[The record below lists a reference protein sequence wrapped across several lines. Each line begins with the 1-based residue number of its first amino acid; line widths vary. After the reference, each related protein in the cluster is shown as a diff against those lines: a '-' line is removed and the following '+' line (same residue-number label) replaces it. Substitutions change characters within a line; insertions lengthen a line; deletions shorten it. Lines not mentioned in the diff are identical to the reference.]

1 MPKIKSLA
9 QLEAQNEYLPG
20 GRHKLGVNL
29 PTKLVFKRLPVVPEP
44 EELLIRAFRHASK
57 AASGIKLSGRPLE
70 VAKRREAKR
79 IEVMSKTVRTA
90 LTNLVAGTP
99 SLSNLPPF
107 YRELVATLVDVD
119 TSRKSLGAID
129 GTAKVVGNL
138 ERDHLRRLR
147 FAKSPDE
154 TSAIRRQ
161 AYGRI
166 SSVVRRAG
174 VHLTF
179 LREAAVKLTGIPS
192 VYVDIPT
199 IVITGY
205 PNVGKTTL
213 LKQLTSSEPEI
224 APYPFTT
231 RGLKLGF
238 FEENH
243 VRYQVIDTPGLFDR
257 PFEKRNPIE
266 RQAIAALSNLAD
278 VVVFV
283 LDPSETCGYELQ
295 GQIRL
300 LEDIGKTFTDI
311 EVLVVANK
319 ADLVSE
325 KQMTIVRE
333 FCRDVIFVSAT
344 AGQGVSELKKLVI
357 KLLGRIPNL

>member
-1 MPKIKSLA
+1 LLSLV
-9 QLEAQNEYLPG
+9 QNEYLRG
-20 GRHKLGVNL
+20 GQNKLGVHL
-29 PTKLVFKRLPVVPEP
+29 PEKLAFKRLPAVPEP
-44 EELLIRAFRHASK
+44 EELLIRAFRRASK
-57 AASGIKLSGRPLE
+57 AASGTKLTGRPLE

-79 IEVMSKTVRTA
+79 IEVMSKTIKTA
-90 LTNLVAGTP
+90 LTDIVSRTP

-107 YRELVATLVDVD
+107 YRELVATIVDVD
-119 TSRKSLGAID
+119 MMRKSLGAVD

-147 FAKSPDE
+147 FARSPDE

-166 SSVVRRAG
+166 SSVVRRSG
-174 VHLTF
+174 VHLAF
-179 LREAAVKLTGIPS
+179 LREAGAKLTDIPS
-192 VYVDIPT
+192 VRVDMPT

-213 LKQLTSSEPEI
+213 LKQLTNSEPEI

-231 RGLKLGF
+231 RGLKLGY

-243 VRYQVIDTPGLFDR
+243 VRHQVIDTPGLFDR

-278 VVVFV
+278 LVVFM
-283 LDPSETCGYELQ
+283 LDPSETCGYELK
-295 GQIRL
+295 GQMGL
-300 LEDIGKTFTDI
+300 LENIRKTFPDI
-311 EVLVVANK
+311 KVLVVANK
-319 ADLVSE
+319 ADLLDE
-325 KQMTIVRE
+325 MKKNAVRE
-333 FCRDVIFVSAT
+333 FEGGVIFLSAAT
-344 AGQGVSELKKLVI
+344 GEGVPELKKLVI
-357 KLLGRIPNL
+357 

>member
-1 MPKIKSLA
+1 VPKIKSLA
-9 QLEAQNEYLPG
+9 QPEVQNEYLPG
-20 GRHKLGVNL
+20 GRHKLGVDL

-44 EELLIRAFRHASK
+44 DELLIMAFRHASK
-57 AASGIKLSGRPLE
+57 AASGIKLSGKPLE
-70 VAKRREAKR
+70 VAKHRESKR

-90 LTNLVAGTP
+90 LTNIVAGTP

-107 YRELVATLVDVD
+107 YRELVGTIVDVD
-119 TSRKSLGAID
+119 TMRKSLGAID

-147 FAKSPDE
+147 FAKSPAE
-154 TSAIRRQ
+154 TSAVRRQ

-166 SSVVRRAG
+166 SSVVRRSG

-179 LREAAVKLTGIPS
+179 LREAAGKLTSIPS
-192 VYVDIPT
+192 VYVDMPT
-199 IVITGY
+199 IVIAGY

-213 LKQLTSSEPEI
+213 LTQLTTSEPEI

-278 VVVFV
+278 AVVFI

-300 LEDIGKTFTDI
+300 LEDIRKTFADI
-311 EVLVVANK
+311 DVLVVANK
-319 ADLVSE
+319 ADLLDESRMNV
-325 KQMTIVRE
+325 VRE
-333 FCRDVIFVSAT
+333 SGIDVIFISAAT
-344 AGQGVSELKKLVI
+344 GQGVPELKKLVI
-357 KLLGRIPNL
+357 KILG

>member
-1 MPKIKSLA
+1 M
-9 QLEAQNEYLPG
+9 EG
-20 GRHKLGVNL
+20 GRNKLGVNL
-29 PTKLVFKRLPVVPEP
+29 PEKLVFKRLPTVPEP

-57 AASGIKLSGRPLE
+57 AASGMKLTGRPLE

-79 IEVMSKTVRTA
+79 IEVISKTVRAA

-107 YRELVATLVDVD
+107 FRELVGTLVDVD
-119 TSRKSLGAID
+119 MMRKSLGAID

-147 FAKSPDE
+147 FSKSPAE
-154 TSAIRRQ
+154 TSAVRKQ

-166 SSVVRRAG
+166 SSVVRRSG
-174 VHLTF
+174 VHLAF
-179 LREAAVKLTGIPS
+179 LREATSKLTDIPS
-192 VYVDIPT
+192 VYVDLPT

-213 LKQLTSSEPEI
+213 LKQLTKSEPEI

-231 RGLKLGF
+231 RGLKLGY
-238 FEENH
+238 FEEGH
-243 VRYQVIDTPGLFDR
+243 VRYQAIDTPGLFDR

-278 VVVFV
+278 VVVFM

-300 LEDIGKTFTDI
+300 LGDIRKTFADI
-311 EVLVVANK
+311 DVLVIANK

-333 FCRDVIFVSAT
+333 LSGDVIFISAAT
-344 AGQGVSELKKLVI
+344 GQGIPELKNLVI
-357 KLLGRIPNL
+357 KILGRSPNL

>member
-1 MPKIKSLA
+1 
-9 QLEAQNEYLPG
+9 
-20 GRHKLGVNL
+20 
-29 PTKLVFKRLPVVPEP
+29 VPEP
-44 EELLIRAFRHASK
+44 EELLIRAFRRASK
-57 AASGIKLSGRPLE
+57 AARGTKLAGRPLE

-79 IEVMSKTVRTA
+79 IEVMSKTIKTA
-90 LTNLVAGTP
+90 LTDIVARTP

-107 YRELVATLVDVD
+107 YRDLVATIVDVD
-119 TSRKSLGAID
+119 MMRKSLGAID

-147 FAKSPDE
+147 FAKSPHE

-166 SSVVRRAG
+166 SSVVRRSG
-174 VHLTF
+174 VHLAF
-179 LREAAVKLTGIPS
+179 LREAAAKLTGIPS
-192 VYVDIPT
+192 VHVDEPT

-231 RGLKLGF
+231 RGLKLGY

-278 VVVFV
+278 VVVFI

-295 GQIRL
+295 GQVGL
-300 LEDIGKTFTDI
+300 LEDIRKTFQDI
-311 EVLVVANK
+311 KVLVVANK
-319 ADLVSE
+319 ADLLDEMKMNV
-325 KQMTIVRE
+325 IRE
-333 FCRDVIFVSAT
+333 FDKGVIFVSAAT
-344 AGQGVSELKKLVI
+344 GKGVPDLKKFVI
-357 KLLGRIPNL
+357 ELLGSIPH